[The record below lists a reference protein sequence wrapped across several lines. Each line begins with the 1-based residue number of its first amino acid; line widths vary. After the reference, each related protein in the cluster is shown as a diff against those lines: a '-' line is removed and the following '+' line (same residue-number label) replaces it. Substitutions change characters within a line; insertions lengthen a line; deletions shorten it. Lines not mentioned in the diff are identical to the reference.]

1 MRFPSPE
8 FDDAVAAACDGTAD
22 EACLEALGDV
32 LVESDAALDTYLLR
46 TELHATLA
54 STPQFTGSVV
64 RAEGIG
70 EEPLAWTVTSTGR
83 TTAAGLFSAASLGWW
98 MAAVAC
104 SVAMLAYWSPR
115 GGAGGGGTSQTSG
128 IAAAEVTAMLVDEA
142 AAVFALPRLPGE
154 VRFDPGKYELL
165 AGTIHLRYVNGADL
179 IIEGPARFEIHDALH
194 TVLKA
199 GRVRAIVPPTAH
211 GFTVATREVAY
222 EDVGTEF
229 GLSVDAITGE
239 SRMRVFDGKV
249 NLRNVDA
256 AATLLRSVDEGGS
269 VGFRDGRVQD
279 SLQVQAGDFPLP
291 GAIGHA
297 RWSAQREQRL
307 GDPALMAWFP
317 FVRGG
322 DPAILANAVPNQGV
336 ADGRIV
342 GARWATGR
350 WPGKQSLWFDSEG
363 DFVEIDIP
371 GEYAELTVAAWLKVD
386 RFEHE
391 MSAILNSNGKESG
404 GLHIQFNRLG
414 LPRGGL
420 LGVGRPG
427 QRWLGNPV
435 PIGKWV
441 HVVSVTSVPKKR
453 HVVYVN
459 GLPVL
464 ESGLTNSDVLLKP
477 GRCRLGNW
485 LSDTVDKSYSNRSLH
500 GLVDELSIW
509 NRALSAAEVS
519 ALTESGR
526 PSLLWT
532 PDNPGLKV
540 PMPTNAPSGRSVGR

>member
-1 MRFPSPE
+1 
-8 FDDAVAAACDGTAD
+8 
-22 EACLEALGDV
+22 
-32 LVESDAALDTYLLR
+32 
-46 TELHATLA
+46 
-54 STPQFTGSVV
+54 
-64 RAEGIG
+64 
-70 EEPLAWTVTSTGR
+70 
-83 TTAAGLFSAASLGWW
+83 
-98 MAAVAC
+98 
-104 SVAMLAYWSPR
+104 
-115 GGAGGGGTSQTSG
+115 
-128 IAAAEVTAMLVDEA
+128 
-142 AAVFALPRLPGE
+142 
-154 VRFDPGKYELL
+154 
-165 AGTIHLRYVNGADL
+165 VNGADL
-179 IIEGPARFEIHDALH
+179 VIEGPARFEIHDALH
-194 TVLKA
+194 TVLTA
-199 GRVRAIVPPTAH
+199 GRVRAIVPPAAH

-229 GLSVDAITGE
+229 GLSVDAVTGE

-249 NLRNVDA
+249 NLRDVDA
-256 AATLLRSVDEGGS
+256 KATLLRSVDEGGS

-279 SLQVQAGDFPLP
+279 SPQVQAGDFPLP

-297 RWSAQREQRL
+297 RWSLQREQRL

-322 DPAILANAVPNQGV
+322 DPAILANAVHGQGV

-391 MSAILNSNGKESG
+391 MSAIINSDGKESG
-404 GLHIQFNRLG
+404 GLHIQINRLG

-441 HVVSVTSVPKKR
+441 HVVSVISVPKRR

-485 LSDTVDKSYSNRSLH
+485 LSNTVDKSYSTRSLH

-532 PDNPGLKV
+532 PDNPALKV
-540 PMPTNAPSGRSVGR
+540 PMPTNASSGRSVGR